1 MAYQLNA
8 LTPEHTKETKVM
20 DEATKAEQTLATLEA
35 KRAAAEARA
44 VEIAEARKALG
55 FRVHADGDAKARAK
69 LDKLNAESAT
79 LAGEIESLDGAIA
92 EATTRVRQAQAA
104 EAQVQA
110 RETARKLLK
119 MADAVVGYAQSLDD
133 ANAIR
138 VEASRA
144 LADELMQMR
153 SLAQELGMFVPS
165 HEQLFAMGSRADQ
178 TATMQTPWAR
188 EIGEHL
194 PPNQRRDHM
203 SYAQSWHVAIT
214 KAVAALVGEDKQEA
228 A

>member
-1 MAYQLNA
+1 MN
-8 LTPEHTKETKVM
+8 EIE
-20 DEATKAEQTLATLEA
+20 KAEQTLATLQA
-35 KRAAAEARA
+35 KRATAMAR
-44 VEIAEARKALG
+44 VTEIVEARKALG
-55 FRVHADGDAKARAK
+55 FKVHVDGDAKARAK

-153 SLAQELGMFVPS
+153 SLAQGLGMFVPS

-188 EIGEHL
+188 EVGEHL
-194 PPNQRRDHM
+194 PPNQRRNHM
-203 SYAQSWHVAIT
+203 SYAASWRDAIA
-214 KAVAALVGEDKQEA
+214 KAAAALLDEDKQTEA